1 MRSTLWLCGLLS
13 TLVLFADGPADNVVE
28 KVRPVPPPGAK
39 ISPEVR
45 AELLDGAG
53 ALAAEI
59 EKLRGEFKGKS
70 NVLALLPDIQ
80 IFEKAVRWAV
90 QYDEIFNPTNEV
102 RDARTLLKQGMERVV
117 QLREGK
123 PAWVSA
129 TGLVVRGYVSALD
142 GSVQPYGLVV
152 PASYTPN
159 SAHAW
164 RLDFWFHG
172 RGETLS
178 ELSFLSGRMKS
189 NGDFTPR
196 NAIVLHTY
204 SRFCNGQKLVG
215 ESDVFEA
222 LADVQKRYAI
232 DENRIVIRGF
242 SLGGAAAWHI
252 AAHYPG
258 RWAAAAPGAGFSET
272 ADFLKV
278 FQNEKVQPTWY
289 EQALWHQY
297 DATDYAL
304 NFFNLPLVA
313 YSGEIDGQKQAADMM
328 AKAMRAEGLELTH
341 IIGPGTK
348 HAYHPVAKQE
358 VSRRIDRIVEA
369 GRDPLPKEIRFTT
382 WTLRYNNSAWLTVDA
397 LEQHWKR
404 ARVSAS
410 ILGGNTVRIDAEN
423 VAALSLAMPSG
434 LAPFDPREAVKVILN
449 GKEVAGPKPG
459 SDRSWEAKFNLAN
472 GQWLAGALPENTL
485 RKRHALQGPIDDAF
499 MSSFLVVRPT
509 GKSSNEKVSA
519 WVAGEM
525 AHFTNE
531 WRRHFRGDARVKDD
545 TAVTTNDIAA
555 HSLILWGDAESNQLL
570 AKLQNQLPVQWRAQN
585 VTVGAKTY
593 PSVNHVPLL
602 IHPNPLNPARYV
614 VLNSGFTFREYDY
627 LNNARQVPKLPDWA
641 VVDVNTPPNSQ
652 WPGKVVDAGFFGE
665 RWEMVETSKVQ
676 ASNPK

>member
-1 MRSTLWLCGLLS
+1 MRSTISLFSLLAAI
-13 TLVLFADGPADNVVE
+13 TVLADGPADNVVE

-70 NVLALLPDIQ
+70 NTLALLPDIQ

-90 QYDEIFNPTNEV
+90 QYDEIFNATNEV
-102 RDARTLLKQGMERVV
+102 RDARVLLQQGQERVA

-129 TGLVVRGYVSALD
+129 TGLVVRGYVSVLD

-159 SAHAW
+159 TPHQW

-178 ELSFLSGRMKS
+178 ELSFLAQRTKS
-189 NGDFTPR
+189 LGDFTPR
-196 NAIVLHTY
+196 NAIVLHNY
-204 SRFCNGQKLVG
+204 SRFCNGQKLAG

-313 YSGEIDGQKQAADMM
+313 YSGELDGQKQAADIMIRY
-328 AKAMRAEGLELTH
+328 ARKDAGNAT
-341 IIGPGTK
+341 P
-348 HAYHPVAKQE
+348 PVA
-358 VSRRIDRIVEA
+358 IVIRSGPA
-369 GRDPLPKEIRFTT
+369 SLP
-382 WTLRYNNSAWLTVDA
+382 
-397 LEQHWKR
+397 
-404 ARVSAS
+404 
-410 ILGGNTVRIDAEN
+410 
-423 VAALSLAMPSG
+423 
-434 LAPFDPREAVKVILN
+434 
-449 GKEVAGPKPG
+449 
-459 SDRSWEAKFNLAN
+459 
-472 GQWLAGALPENTL
+472 
-485 RKRHALQGPIDDAF
+485 
-499 MSSFLVVRPT
+499 
-509 GKSSNEKVSA
+509 
-519 WVAGEM
+519 
-525 AHFTNE
+525 
-531 WRRHFRGDARVKDD
+531 
-545 TAVTTNDIAA
+545 
-555 HSLILWGDAESNQLL
+555 
-570 AKLQNQLPVQWRAQN
+570 
-585 VTVGAKTY
+585 
-593 PSVNHVPLL
+593 
-602 IHPNPLNPARYV
+602 
-614 VLNSGFTFREYDY
+614 
-627 LNNARQVPKLPDWA
+627 
-641 VVDVNTPPNSQ
+641 
-652 WPGKVVDAGFFGE
+652 
-665 RWEMVETSKVQ
+665 
-676 ASNPK
+676 